1 VQLARRDA
9 DLAVTDRISV
19 TVDASPAVGAAVE
32 AHRDFLAGEV
42 LATEVALAEVG
53 DDGFT
58 GEVGEDETIRV
69 AVRVA

>member
-1 VQLARRDA
+1 V
-9 DLAVTDRISV
+9 
-19 TVDASPAVGAAVE
+19 
-32 AHRDFLAGEV
+32 AGEV